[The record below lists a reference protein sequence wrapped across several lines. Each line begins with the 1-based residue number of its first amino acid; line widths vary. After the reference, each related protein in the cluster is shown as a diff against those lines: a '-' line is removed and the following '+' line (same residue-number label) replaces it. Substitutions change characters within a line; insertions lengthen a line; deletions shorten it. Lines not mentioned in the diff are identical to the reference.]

1 VTDPPRPPPSGGSR
15 DSGGEGGPDD
25 TAGGRDVPD
34 MIGRL
39 VAERYRVLELLG
51 RGAMGS
57 VYLAEHVRMGRKDAL
72 KILSRRLAEDPD
84 AIARFT
90 REARNASFISHENVC
105 EIYDFGETDDGLL
118 FLAMQ
123 FVDGET
129 LGDLMER
136 EGPLP
141 PERVAGIGVQVT
153 RALEAAHARGI
164 VHRDLKPHNIM
175 LTRGIDGSELVK
187 VVDFGIA
194 KAIGGEDEGQEVT
207 RAGWIVGT
215 PEYVSPE
222 QLSGLPVDGRSDVYS
237 LGIVLFKALTG
248 ALPFTGATWQEV
260 MTARLSEA
268 PRSIA
273 ALRPGRAQGEEAQL
287 LDRLQSVV
295 DRALARDAEAR
306 YAGAAALGRALEEAL
321 HPGAFGSRAPVPP
334 TVAEPEPIAGAT
346 AAGGGRPPEPSER
359 SEPTGARGPRGR
371 MGWLPWVAAGV
382 TGGALALAGVGW
394 ASGWFAD
401 DAPTDEPVTDP
412 LVVDSVPSVEPDDTA
427 TADTV
432 SPDPDDEREPPDTST
447 PPVDPDDPRPVQEGP
462 FAPANAEDTLIR
474 QLAALTT
481 AETPPTV
488 ARIAAARDTAEVAWG
503 RTGLSD
509 EVRALAAF
517 VAASALQ
524 DLREP
529 GQALSWAERAV
540 ELAPD
545 NSGYRSLRNVLRGGR
560 P

>member
-1 VTDPPRPPPSGGSR
+1 
-15 DSGGEGGPDD
+15 
-25 TAGGRDVPD
+25 

-141 PERVAGIGVQVT
+141 PERVARIAVQVT

-194 KAIGGEDEGQEVT
+194 KAIGGEDEAQEVT

-222 QLSGLPVDGRSDVYS
+222 QLSGLPIDGRSDVYS

-248 ALPFTGATWQEV
+248 ALPFTGSTWQEV

-273 ALRPGRAQGEEAQL
+273 AFRPGRAQGEEAEL

-321 HPGAFGSRAPVPP
+321 HPGTAGSRSPVPP
-334 TVAEPEPIAGAT
+334 TVAEPEPTGSERPPAAGRAT
-346 AAGGGRPPEPSER
+346 ASPGTRGRRE
-359 SEPTGARGPRGR
+359 R

-394 ASGWFAD
+394 ASGWFTD
-401 DAPTDEPVTDP
+401 DAPPVGPVTDP
-412 LVVDSVPSVEPDDTA
+412 VVVDSVPTPDPDDTA
-427 TADTV
+427 TADTL

-447 PPVDPDDPRPVQEGP
+447 PPVEPDDPDPGQDGP

-481 AETPPTV
+481 AESPPTV
-488 ARIAAARDTAEVAWG
+488 ARIVAARDTAEVVWG

-509 EVRALAAF
+509 DLRALAAF

-529 GQALSWAERAV
+529 GQALPWAERAV

-545 NSGYRSLRNVLRGGR
+545 NSGYRDLRDVLRGGR
-560 P
+560 R